1 MSVRI
6 WGLQATETHLADLG
20 SKGQAVDSFRI
31 KRKVKG
37 PDSEGRITLPRVG
50 LHAAGTDER
59 VSFTHYRTLLFWLYQ
74 LSSHLQC
81 LKLGVERQ
89 SF

>member
-20 SKGQAVDSFRI
+20 SKGQAIDGFRI

-50 LHAAGTDER
+50 L
-59 VSFTHYRTLLFWLYQ
+59 
-74 LSSHLQC
+74 
-81 LKLGVERQ
+81 
-89 SF
+89 

>member
-6 WGLQATETHLADLG
+6 WGLQATETQLADLG
-20 SKGQAVDSFRI
+20 SKGQSIDGFRI

-50 LHAAGTDER
+50 LQAAGTDEGHLLHTLPHPSLLA
-59 VSFTHYRTLLFWLYQ
+59 VSAPAIF
-74 LSSHLQC
+74 SA
-81 LKLGVERQ
+81 
-89 SF
+89 